1 LRSYLSLLFTASSE
15 LLLIYLLTNRRGKEA
30 WTVWFRSTFGTA
42 TWFDNTYSR
51 MVGLDKLA
59 GRLKEV

>member
-1 LRSYLSLLFTASSE
+1 M
-15 LLLIYLLTNRRGKEA
+15 TNRRGKEA